1 MAEFPALQLWTDAY
15 LGDTTHLTT
24 IEHGTYLLL
33 LMTAWRTS
41 DCSLPDNDKVLAR
54 YARLTASQWVRIKP
68 VIADFW
74 RIENGR
80 WTQRRLTDEY
90 NAVRQKREAAASN
103 GRLSALKRKGRHATE
118 RQQSANEASTTT
130 ATATATAIK
139 IEDDDVSACGREAD
153 FDLLELTNECAK
165 AGGVRHLEPAAIAR
179 HVDQVREWQSAGVL
193 PAEMLAWIR
202 DVTSRH
208 TEPIRSL
215 KFFDAHIRQAIARKD
230 NPHGN
235 QSTVVGFGAAR
246 IRAGQGNPRAVAARE
261 LVAEAVEREQR
272 EAALLGEGGGNNW
285 GIGAALPAEWR

>member
-1 MAEFPALQLWTDAY
+1 MSRWFRLYADA
-15 LGDTTHLTT
+15 
-24 IEHGTYLLL
+24 
-33 LMTAWRTS
+33 MRN
-41 DCSLPDNDKVLAR
+41 PKVM
-54 YARLTASQWVRIKP
+54 
-68 VIADFW
+68 
-74 RIENGR
+74 
-80 WTQRRLTDEY
+80 
-90 NAVRQKREAAASN
+90 
-103 GRLSALKRKGRHATE
+103 RLSDFEFRLWVKLLAVASENDGHIPCAADLKLMVNVRLDNLLRGLNALVTGALLDADADVSGGYTPHNWNKFQYKSDTSNERVAKHRAKRNVTVTPPDTE
-118 RQQSANEASTTT
+118 TDTEQKER
-130 ATATATAIK
+130 
-139 IEDDDVSACGREAD
+139 DDDVSASVRASGN